1 MCARHHHVRLLT
13 QLPFKQKLEIVVL
26 VLQHRT
32 PRNRCNMQMPAFHA
46 TNKERELIS
55 FFFLKKRETNISM
68 SNTTNGIPERIY
80 IKTKTTDMWQKH
92 NRIRKQERDKNV
104 KTHKKRG
111 VARIELATSR
121 TRSENHTTRPN
132 TQF

>member
-46 TNKERELIS
+46 TNKE
-55 FFFLKKRETNISM
+55 TNISM

-80 IKTKTTDMWQKH
+80 IKTKTTDMRQKH
-92 NRIRKQERDKNV
+92 NPIRKQERDKNV
-104 KTHKKRG
+104 KTQKKRG